1 MHTSNA
7 DIPAG
12 RFLGKLCSKGHDWN
26 ATGKSLRLKSNGR
39 CIECRKEY
47 VRANKDRLNKKR
59 MERYYENHE
68 QRKEK
73 NKIYMAKRRKD
84 PAIVERHK
92 AYMNRRRRE
101 SGIPTREEINANL
114 AIKRLK
120 RHLRDMKPVTVLDL
134 VLAEQDLYDKSE
146 DSTFG
151 KILYDRQKAKLRKA
165 MAKGNSHFGHI
176 SRVEMIKRWNDFD
189 NSCAYCGHKPADPL
203 ELEVEHV
210 QPISQGGPHTLSN
223 IVPACKACNTSKH
236 KHDMVKWYR
245 KQPFYDKK
253 REAHIKQVL
262 AATPYPEQQLE
273 LLHQWQVAG

>member
-1 MHTSNA
+1 MHTSNTEV
-7 DIPAG
+7 PAG
-12 RFLGKLCSKGHDWN
+12 KFLGELCSKGHDWN
-26 ATGKSLRLKSNGR
+26 GTGKSLRLKSTGR

-47 VRANKDRLNKKR
+47 AQANKERLNKKR
-59 MERYYENHE
+59 MERYYKNYEE
-68 QRKEK
+68 EKEK
-73 NKIYMAKRRKD
+73 RKIYMEKRRKD
-84 PAIVERHK
+84 PAIIERHK

-101 SGIPTREEINANL
+101 AGVQTREQMYANL
-114 AIKRLK
+114 AMKRLK

-134 VLAEQDLYDKSE
+134 VLAEQDFYDKSE
-146 DSTFG
+146 DSTVG
-151 KILYDRQKAKLRKA
+151 KTLYGRQKAKLRKA
-165 MAKGNSHFGHI
+165 MAKGNLHFGHI
-176 SRVEMIKRWNDFD
+176 SRAEMIKRWKDFD

-262 AATPYPEQQLE
+262 ASTPYPEQQLE